1 MVFELAFYMGLIVGV
16 FFLGIYTVGWFAATL
31 YYLISD
37 MFSKTTNTLKKE
49 SKGELTPLEQ
59 KWVDYTVAPLATIIF
74 SILVMFSFSY
84 YFEGIFMFDE
94 KFLLVYVPL
103 ASIALLIHARY
114 VYHKRSEKAFYAGLG
129 DE

>member
-31 YYLISD
+31 YYLISG

-59 KWVDYTVAPLATIIF
+59 KCVDYAVAPLATIIF
-74 SILVMFSFSY
+74 SILVMLSLSY
-84 YFEGIFMFDE
+84 YYGGSLEEE
-94 KFLLVYVPL
+94 KVLLVYVPL
-103 ASIALLIHARY
+103 ASIALLIHTLY
-114 VYHKRSEKAFYAGLG
+114 VYHKRSEKARY
-129 DE
+129 

>member
-1 MVFELAFYMGLIVGV
+1 MGLIVGV
-16 FFLGIYTVGWFAATL
+16 FFLGIYAVCWFAATL

-49 SKGELTPLEQ
+49 LKGELTPLEQ
-59 KWVDYTVAPLATIIF
+59 KWVDYTVVPLATIIF

-103 ASIALLIHARY
+103 ASIALLIHALY

>member
-16 FFLGIYTVGWFAATL
+16 FFLGIYTVCWFAATL
-31 YYLISD
+31 YYLISE

-49 SKGELTPLEQ
+49 SKGELTSLEQ
-59 KWVDYTVAPLATIIF
+59 KFVDYTVAPLATIIF
-74 SILVMFSFSY
+74 SMLMFISLSY
-84 YFEGIFMFDE
+84 YYGGSFNDEGVLF
-94 KFLLVYVPL
+94 VYVPL
-103 ASIALLIHARY
+103 ASIALIIHTLY